1 MKNFKPWKKYPL
13 IAGELAEV
21 DTLIQHTIQTPHQSL
36 QAALLTMADNS
47 GNIYAPAFYY

>member
-21 DTLIQHTIQTPHQSL
+21 DTLIQQIGRAHV
-36 QAALLTMADNS
+36 
-47 GNIYAPAFYY
+47 

>member
-21 DTLIQHTIQTPHQSL
+21 DTLIQHTI
-36 QAALLTMADNS
+36 
-47 GNIYAPAFYY
+47 

>member
-36 QAALLTMADNS
+36 QAALLTMADNG
-47 GNIYAPAFYY
+47 GNIYAVAFYY